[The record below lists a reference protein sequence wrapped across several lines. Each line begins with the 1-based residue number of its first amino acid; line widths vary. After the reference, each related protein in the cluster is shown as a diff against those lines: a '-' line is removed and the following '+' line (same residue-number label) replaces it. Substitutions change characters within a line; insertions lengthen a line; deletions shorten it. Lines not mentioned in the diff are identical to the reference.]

1 MIVFLTGILVAK
13 ESNKAIID
21 VNGIGYEAFCTVPH
35 LNKLILNEKLTLVT
49 YHHIKEDTQQ
59 LYGFEN
65 NETKEFFETLISISG
80 IGPKVG
86 LTILASITIP
96 DFVQAIQTKNIVLIT
111 QCPGIG
117 KKTAERIIVELK
129 DKVNHLLVNATD
141 IQSQHIAPDL
151 SESDTNDDIVQA
163 LSQLGY
169 KKEEIKR
176 GFIKHAKELAM
187 ESSIENQIKILLKY
201 L

>member
-1 MIVFLTGILVAK
+1 MIVFLRGTLTTK

-21 VNGIGYEAFCTVPH
+21 VNGIGYEAYCTIPH
-35 LNKLILNEKLTLVT
+35 LNKLVINENLTMVI

-65 NETKEFFETLISISG
+65 TETKEFFETLISISG

-86 LTILASITIP
+86 LTILSSVSIP

-129 DKVNHLLVNATD
+129 DKVSHLMVNATD
-141 IQSQHIAPDL
+141 IQIEHAIQEPINDN
-151 SESDTNDDIVQA
+151 NDDIVQA

>member
-1 MIVFLTGILVAK
+1 MIAFLKGTITDTTAT
-13 ESNKAIID
+13 KAIIN
-21 VNGIGYEAFCTVPH
+21 VNNVGYEVFCTNPH
-35 LNKLILNEKLTLVT
+35 LKKLNIDELTTIIT
-49 YHHIKEDTQQ
+49 YHHIKEDIQQ

-65 NETKEFFETLISISG
+65 KETKEFFEILISISG

-86 LTILASITIP
+86 LTILSSVSIHE
-96 DFVQAIQTKNIVLIT
+96 FVQAIKTKNIVLIT

-117 KKTAERIIVELK
+117 KKTAERIIVELN
-129 DKVNHLLVNATD
+129 DKVDHLLLDAND
-141 IQSQHIAPDL
+141 IQISPQINDV
-151 SESDTNDDIVQA
+151 EENNNDDIVLA

-169 KKEEIKR
+169 KRDEIKR
-176 GFIKHAKELAM
+176 GFIKHAKELAQ

>member
-1 MIVFLTGILVAK
+1 MIVFLKGTLVSK

-21 VNGIGYEAFCTVPH
+21 VNGIGYEAYCTIPH
-35 LNKLILNEKLTLVT
+35 LNKLVLNENLTMVI

-65 NETKEFFETLISISG
+65 TETKQFFETLISISG

-86 LTILASITIP
+86 LTILSSVSIP
-96 DFVQAIQTKNIVLIT
+96 DFVQAIQTKNLVLIT

-129 DKVNHLLVNATD
+129 DKVSHLMVNAND
-141 IQSQHIAPDL
+141 IQIEQTIQEPMTDN
-151 SESDTNDDIVQA
+151 NDDIVQA
-163 LSQLGY
+163 LNQLGY